1 MRTLTLSISHWFLN
15 SMNEKIKKCY
25 EAQQEVFIKV
35 YKAVQS
41 DQRCSVL
48 FNDHFEQVSAHTGK
62 VDISL
67 SQFYD

>member
-1 MRTLTLSISHWFLN
+1 MRTLTLSISHWLLN

-41 DQRCSVL
+41 DQRCSVV
-48 FNDHFEQVSAHTGK
+48 FIVHFEQVSAHR
-62 VDISL
+62 
-67 SQFYD
+67 

>member
-1 MRTLTLSISHWFLN
+1 
-15 SMNEKIKKCY
+15 MNEKIKKCY

-41 DQRCSVL
+41 DQRCSVV
-48 FNDHFEQVSAHTGK
+48 FIVHFEQVSAHTGK
-62 VDISL
+62 ADISL